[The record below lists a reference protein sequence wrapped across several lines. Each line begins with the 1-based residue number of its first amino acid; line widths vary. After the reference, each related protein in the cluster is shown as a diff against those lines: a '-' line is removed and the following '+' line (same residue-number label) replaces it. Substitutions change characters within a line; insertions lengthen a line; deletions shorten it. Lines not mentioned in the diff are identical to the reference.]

1 MVGGSDCRMVVYLMM
16 PCFFSYTGHSYK
28 KPSYLTVERF
38 FCRELKRSMMLQY
51 EVYSLRRFIKLRI
64 RFALTNKPGHS
75 RIKKLFMRNKD
86 THFYRDMQDTRK
98 IRPTS
103 RRQDVLQ
110 SAI

>member
-1 MVGGSDCRMVVYLMM
+1 MVGGSDCRMLVYLMM
-16 PCFFSYTGHSYK
+16 PCFFRTRGIHIK
-28 KPSYLTVERF
+28 TVLPHGRTE
-38 FCRELKRSMMLQY
+38 FCRELERSMMLRY